1 MAMSTETLTA
11 GIAPLLNG
19 LGLDVYDA
27 EVSRGTIK
35 ITVTKASGVGIHEL
49 TAANSAVSV
58 WLDDNEPFENRYTL
72 EITSPGVERPL
83 RTPAHFAAA
92 VGESAKLKVTAE
104 LSESRR
110 LDGSIISAD
119 QNGVVL
125 ETSAGRLEVPFDQ
138 IERAR
143 TTYAWGPTPKPSPSR
158 AGAPK
163 GPKRT
168 HTTNTQERIRV
179 P

>member
-11 GIAPLLNG
+11 GIVPLLTG
-19 LGLDVYDA
+19 LGLGLYDA
-27 EVSRGTIK
+27 EINRGTVK
-35 ITVTKASGVGIHEL
+35 ITVTKPAGVGIDEL
-49 TAANSAVSV
+49 SAANAAVSL
-58 WLDDNEPFENRYTL
+58 WLDEHEPFENRYTL

-83 RTPAHFAAA
+83 RTPAHFASA
-92 VGESAKLKVTAE
+92 VGETAKLKVTPE

-110 LDGSIISAD
+110 LEGTIISAD
-119 QNGVVL
+119 QRGLVL
-125 ETSAGRLEVPFDQ
+125 ETVSGRLEVPFDQ
-138 IERAR
+138 VERAR
-143 TTYAWGPTPKPSPSR
+143 TTYVWGPAPKPSPSR

-168 HTTNTQERIRV
+168 PTTNTQERIRV